1 MGGGGGLAVVSNCT
15 TAVHVYLLEIL
26 SIPDI
31 TVQAVS
37 LIKVHAIK
45 KTDTLGT
52 ALQYFSSIYINL
64 LLIITV

>member
-1 MGGGGGLAVVSNCT
+1 MGGGGGGGGGGRLAVVSNCT
-15 TAVHVYLLEIL
+15 TAVHVNLRVIL

-45 KTDTLGT
+45 KTRYPRNRPPIF
-52 ALQYFSSIYINL
+52 LQHLY
-64 LLIITV
+64 